1 MKKKLII
8 LINVFL
14 FISCQADVLKKNKVI
29 RKNHNYKKQLGE
41 KYMQGEKNRLIFLIN
56 SLVEL
61 NNKAID
67 NSFEK
72 FKSEPSNQY
81 NLPFKNVSWA
91 TLNKTLADDIEK
103 SKMARRCLY
112 AVLDYN
118 ERELQEL
125 GLILNS
131 NVSCIKKIAN
141 KIMQNAGIEFQFR
154 FEAIMRLLLAKKN
167 NLMLLD
173 ISDLKRIKICIE
185 NFLALRTTFR
195 ECVKQLLN
203 DYSGNKESIKSEN
216 NKLKDYLNKTFSNIL
231 LSMDRDP
238 INLEQEIR
246 NIIVI

>member
-1 MKKKLII
+1 
-8 LINVFL
+8 
-14 FISCQADVLKKNKVI
+14 
-29 RKNHNYKKQLGE
+29 
-41 KYMQGEKNRLIFLIN
+41 
-56 SLVEL
+56 
-61 NNKAID
+61 
-67 NSFEK
+67 
-72 FKSEPSNQY
+72 
-81 NLPFKNVSWA
+81 
-91 TLNKTLADDIEK
+91 
-103 SKMARRCLY
+103 MARRCLY

-216 NKLKDYLNKTFSNIL
+216 SKLKDHLNKTFSNVL

>member
-1 MKKKLII
+1 MKKII
-8 LINVFL
+8 LLINIFL
-14 FISCQADVLKKNKVI
+14 FISCQADVLKKNKI
-29 RKNHNYKKQLGE
+29 IKSHNDKKQSRKE
-41 KYMQGEKNRLIFLIN
+41 HVQGEKDRLIFLIN
-56 SLVEL
+56 SLVEF

-81 NLPFKNVSWA
+81 NLPFKNISWSV
-91 TLNKTLADDIEK
+91 LKKTLADDVEQ

-118 ERELQEL
+118 ESELQEL

-131 NVSCIKKIAN
+131 NVSSIKNIAN
-141 KIMQNAGIEFQFR
+141 KIMQNVGIEFQFR

-167 NLMLLD
+167 NLILLN
-173 ISDLKRIKICIE
+173 IPNLKRLKTCLE
-185 NFLALRTTFR
+185 DFLALRTTFR
-195 ECVKQLLN
+195 GCVKQLLN
-203 DYSGNKESIKSEN
+203 DYSSNKEFIKSEN
-216 NKLKDYLNKTFSNIL
+216 NKLGDYLNKTFSNII
-231 LSMDRDP
+231 LSINRDP